1 MKKLSEFVNFKNQL
15 DLLSTNTIQ
24 AATDLELNKIMHLV
38 NLENYDNLLDQRK
51 IDIQKSFNGFELE
64 LTKVKDKVN
73 QEIAI
78 LEKPEFQK
86 SYTLYEGEH
95 NNPAEFI
102 LNLRKHTIPN
112 LELFQAR
119 LSKYINWQ
127 HSAMIIRPGIESF
140 IDSMVALD
148 PLYLVDLNHDY
159 LAPALSKF
167 NSQYQNRL
175 RTYTVKEELDQDIL
189 GQLPNNQ
196 FALCFVYNYFNFRP
210 FEILKKYLDEIYE
223 KLTPG
228 GVLVMTFN
236 DCDRASAVQLVENFY
251 CCYTPGYLVRELALS
266 IGYEIEYSWNDP
278 GPTTWLELKKPG
290 TMTSLKG
297 GQTLAKVLPK

>member
-95 NNPAEFI
+95 NNPAG
-102 LNLRKHTIPN
+102 NLQIPESRVM
-112 LELFQAR
+112 LPIQFQQA
-119 LSKYINWQ
+119 
-127 HSAMIIRPGIESF
+127 
-140 IDSMVALD
+140 
-148 PLYLVDLNHDY
+148 
-159 LAPALSKF
+159 
-167 NSQYQNRL
+167 
-175 RTYTVKEELDQDIL
+175 
-189 GQLPNNQ
+189 
-196 FALCFVYNYFNFRP
+196 
-210 FEILKKYLDEIYE
+210 
-223 KLTPG
+223 
-228 GVLVMTFN
+228 
-236 DCDRASAVQLVENFY
+236 
-251 CCYTPGYLVRELALS
+251 
-266 IGYEIEYSWNDP
+266 
-278 GPTTWLELKKPG
+278 
-290 TMTSLKG
+290 
-297 GQTLAKVLPK
+297 